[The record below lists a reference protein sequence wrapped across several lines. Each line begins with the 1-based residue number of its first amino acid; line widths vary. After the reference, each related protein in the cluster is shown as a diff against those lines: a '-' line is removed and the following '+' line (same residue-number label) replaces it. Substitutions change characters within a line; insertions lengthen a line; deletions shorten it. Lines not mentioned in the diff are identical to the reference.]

1 MEDGALDTQKPI
13 RILLESALDAIVDE
27 RADIARESS
36 TMGRHFFAGP
46 FI

>member
-13 RILLESALDAIVDE
+13 RILLESTLDAIVDE
-27 RADIARESS
+27 RADVVRESS
-36 TMGRHFFAGP
+36 TMGRHSLAGP